1 MLVLDVIL
9 VYELLTRLWQLRK
22 DATPESAERDAA
34 AMRDEVGGQA
44 VTGGRFR
51 QVAAWVQGLFR
62 RSRRKAGGA
71 GEAPQAGACGNPAA
85 APLLGGGGGGGGA
98 RHSGP
103 VSTAAA
109 AAAAS
114 SDGAGARGRGAPAG
128 DGKDE
133 AAVLRAAGEIIMGNY
148 AALDEATALIGA
160 TRRRSGMICMA
171 VNAGQMLE
179 DVKAAAEF
187 LSSARERF
195 CESVTTGKVFGEYAA
210 EGITQLR
217 AVQRGEMAEGGSI
230 LLCSGRQRGQ
240 AVKAKL
246 FKVDAETNA
255 MSKEVL
261 DRLAGGGG
269 PPDRTCWQAVL
280 GSQPRCMAVTS
291 SKLEQCSR
299 DPKQL
304 FLIWKGGSGGDL
316 AAALCLCQQHGTG
329 YRDDGLLMMQTL
341 ANGYTAKHVFPCA
354 PPLTELNFTELGGA
368 ASGSAAGSSGAADG
382 GAGGAPPFINCRAV
396 FRMTVEQLRR
406 VRDGAADD
414 GRDDGRGGGGAAG
427 GRGSGGWRERRLTVG
442 Q

>member
-1 MLVLDVIL
+1 MEWFKKVTDVAQELCSLLDQAPLGASIGAKALGAAFEQLGDALAHGPAVSMLVLDVIL

-148 AALDEATALIGA
+148 AVARTA
-160 TRRRSGMICMA
+160 
-171 VNAGQMLE
+171 
-179 DVKAAAEF
+179 
-187 LSSARERF
+187 
-195 CESVTTGKVFGEYAA
+195 GE
-210 EGITQLR
+210 
-217 AVQRGEMAEGGSI
+217 VH
-230 LLCSGRQRGQ
+230 
-240 AVKAKL
+240 
-246 FKVDAETNA
+246 
-255 MSKEVL
+255 
-261 DRLAGGGG
+261 
-269 PPDRTCWQAVL
+269 
-280 GSQPRCMAVTS
+280 
-291 SKLEQCSR
+291 
-299 DPKQL
+299 
-304 FLIWKGGSGGDL
+304 
-316 AAALCLCQQHGTG
+316 AALLRLVSQFQPVQPFH
-329 YRDDGLLMMQTL
+329 
-341 ANGYTAKHVFPCA
+341 
-354 PPLTELNFTELGGA
+354 
-368 ASGSAAGSSGAADG
+368 SS
-382 GAGGAPPFINCRAV
+382 
-396 FRMTVEQLRR
+396 
-406 VRDGAADD
+406 
-414 GRDDGRGGGGAAG
+414 
-427 GRGSGGWRERRLTVG
+427 
-442 Q
+442 